1 MKIVY
6 VSGVKFGYSLLEEIL
21 EHKFEIS
28 AVISYSDSKKSVYS
42 DFASFD
48 SICNKFNIQN
58 IKVDNIND
66 TENIEILKLLKPDLI
81 LVMGWSQLLKKNII
95 QTSKF
100 GVIGSHPTELPK
112 YRGRAPIPWTIIK
125 ELHQSALTFFYIE
138 EGIDDGDIFA
148 QKFFPINSDDDA
160 TSLYEKIILLGKK
173 MIIEN
178 LKLLQNNKAKRI
190 KQDQSK
196 FIEYW
201 PKRTPNDGLIDW
213 SKSCKEIHTLI
224 RATTYPYPG
233 AFTFFKN
240 QKIIIWK
247 AHFCNTEI
255 SKPGKILNVTNDSI
269 IFGTLKGEIVI
280 RNAELSNGNSI
291 FTENIFTKN
300 DIGSHLDN
308 TNI

>member
-21 EHKFEIS
+21 EHNFEIS

-42 DFASFD
+42 DFVSFD
-48 SICNKFNIQN
+48 YICNKFNIQN
-58 IKVDNIND
+58 IKVNNIND
-66 TENIEILKLLKPDLI
+66 TENIEIFKSLKPDLI

-125 ELHQSALTFFYIE
+125 ELDQSALTFFYIG

-148 QKFFPINSDDDA
+148 QEFFSISSEDDA
-160 TSLYEKIILLGKK
+160 TSLYARITNLGKK

-178 LKLLQNNKAKRI
+178 LKLLQNNNAKRI

-201 PKRTPNDGLIDW
+201 PKRIPDDGLIDW
-213 SKSCKEIHTLI
+213 SKPCKEIDILI
-224 RATTYPYPG
+224 RATTHPYPG
-233 AFTFFKN
+233 AFTFYKN

-247 AHFCNTEI
+247 AYFCETKI
-255 SKPGKILNVTNDSI
+255 SKPGKILDVTNDSVVI
-269 IFGTLKGEIVI
+269 GTLNGEIVI
-280 RNAELSNGNSI
+280 TNADTSNGNSI
-291 FTENIFTKN
+291 FSENIFTEN
-300 DIGSHLDN
+300 DVSSRLDDY
-308 TNI
+308 